1 MDGDGADGADGDG
14 VEGDGVDGD
23 GVDGDGEDGDGSKD
37 DDDRY
42 RETQRVSQT
51 SSYTRNKSFAVLSP
65 PAENSRFRPTD
76 RRTDRP
82 TDGHTLL

>member
-1 MDGDGADGADGDG
+1 MDGDGADCADGDG

-42 RETQRVSQT
+42 RETQRVSQKSCNT
-51 SSYTRNKSFAVLSP
+51 SLNSFLK
-65 PAENSRFRPTD
+65 FCI
-76 RRTDRP
+76 
-82 TDGHTLL
+82 